1 MIGWQAPG
9 NLDRDDR
16 MIPGY
21 DERAT
26 GSVID
31 RAPSQ
36 TERRF
41 LELFKGTPAPG
52 VIIRVSDRQHRAVND
67 AFVQTFGHKRKDV
80 IGKTG
85 RELGIW
91 QDERETDRLWKK
103 VLAGRSVEA
112 FETQLHTKAGKVV
125 DVLLYAERFEL
136 NKEPYVI
143 ASIIDITERKR
154 MEEALRVANQ
164 QLRVLSRRR
173 GQVQEEERKRLS
185 RELHDHVG
193 QLVTAAKINV
203 QSARGETEGRD
214 ARAKLSKTARILEN
228 VLEQTRQISFALRPS
243 ILDDIGLAPAIRS
256 MLNQAARATGITV
269 NFIADST
276 LSRAD
281 GESEIACYRVA
292 TEAVTNVVRHAK
304 AREITIEMHNADSA
318 IQLVVRDNG
327 TGFEMRRME
336 RAPVR
341 DRLGVIGM
349 RERATAVGGSFEINS
364 KPGMGTEVTAE
375 FPLSSAPDSLT

>member
-1 MIGWQAPG
+1 
-9 NLDRDDR
+9 
-16 MIPGY
+16 MIPGN
-21 DERAT
+21 DERER
-26 GSVID
+26 GPVLN
-31 RAPSQ
+31 RVPSE

-52 VIIRVSDRQHRAVND
+52 AIIRVADRQHRAVND
-67 AFVQTFGHKRKDV
+67 AFVQTFGHKRKEV

-85 RELGIW
+85 AELGIW
-91 QDERETDRLWKK
+91 LDEEETKRLWNA

-112 FETQLHTKAGKVV
+112 FETQLHTKAGKLVH
-125 DVLLYAERFEL
+125 VLLYAERFEL

-164 QLRVLSRRR
+164 QLRVLSRRS

-203 QSARGETEGRD
+203 QSARGATKARE
-214 ARAKLSKTARILEN
+214 ARAKLGKTARILN
-228 VLEQTRQISFALRPS
+228 DVLEQTRQISFALRPS
-243 ILDDIGLAPAIRS
+243 ILDDLGLAPAIRS
-256 MLNQAARATGITV
+256 MLNQAARASGITA
-269 NFIADST
+269 NFSSDSD
-276 LSRAD
+276 LPRAD

-292 TEAVTNVVRHAK
+292 TEAVTNAVRHAR
-304 AREITIEMHNADSA
+304 ARQITIEMHNAESA
-318 IQLVVRDNG
+318 IQLLVRDDG
-327 TGFEMRRME
+327 AGFEMRKME
-336 RAPVR
+336 RTPVR

-349 RERATAVGGSFEINS
+349 RERATAVGGTFEINS